1 MTIICRVLSHF
12 PAASSAAAG
21 SGAFSRHASM
31 RVRRSTAGR
40 SMDSVRGLRLNGS
53 VPSHSRCRLMVSR
66 STTWPDPGSTT
77 GSFITVCRM
86 GSMNSSGMSRAYS
99 VSRCSSMA
107 ARAVL
112 TRETKSRRRPRRARD
127 TSPAVKCAAHSK
139 SQRKSSW
146 DRSQLDD
153 ASSVQMESDGRTC
166 EGETPLPPPPPQES
180 PPPLQS
186 PPLPPPLPPTPPT
199 DAAVARS
206 SASSRLSTM
215 PAMGA
220 RIGARATFSRG
231 ASWAL
236 SVWSNSTASGPTVVW
251 PSTKSN
257 DSVRRRRASESE
269 LRNAAG
275 ISRARNSRTRSS
287 VTLSS
292 NMTVHLRWCCRVS
305 DAARRPATSI
315 ISFIATLNSVMV
327 QLRVLNKRSRNAAS
341 TLGWERQVSTMR
353 CWNKGL
359 ALSG

>member
-186 PPLPPPLPPTPPT
+186 PPPPPRKQREYTHSQIKPGVIAIGAMATRCPTGPLLRGTLGWARAETRAGARTPAPGCRTCAPLGGWTATRGACSYCAWRWIPRSWPRWCLSSWRVLPNTSGPRRWWCSILPPPP
-199 DAAVARS
+199 S
-206 SASSRLSTM
+206 SIRRY
-215 PAMGA
+215 PRMG
-220 RIGARATFSRG
+220 RISG
-231 ASWAL
+231 WA
-236 SVWSNSTASGPTVVW
+236 
-251 PSTKSN
+251 
-257 DSVRRRRASESE
+257 VRRS
-269 LRNAAG
+269 
-275 ISRARNSRTRSS
+275 
-287 VTLSS
+287 
-292 NMTVHLRWCCRVS
+292 
-305 DAARRPATSI
+305 P
-315 ISFIATLNSVMV
+315 
-327 QLRVLNKRSRNAAS
+327 
-341 TLGWERQVSTMR
+341 
-353 CWNKGL
+353 
-359 ALSG
+359 